1 MVKIHLITIIVLKLS
16 ASEVINLLPA
26 LPSDYPVTSENATE
40 FLKERNFTTQEFAN
54 VLTAAVNSV
63 AWIPRIIAKT
73 LGYMPTLVN
82 SNDGGR
88 VEQFVKKFR
97 ESMYNEDAKLSIEE
111 LLNKYNYACEVHNVV
126 TEDEYVLTIHRI
138 PSERA
143 PVFLMHGLLGSSD
156 DFILA
161 GVESALA
168 YKLADL
174 GYDVWMGNARGNKHS
189 RKHAAY
195 DPTDER
201 FWDFSWHEIGVYDL
215 PAMIDY
221 VLNVTEKSSVKYI
234 GYSQGTTSFFVMLS
248 ERPEYNDKVS
258 VMVALSPVAYIARAK
273 SPVIRLMSP
282 GTNMLS
288 QFSFR
293 TSLGV
298 HEFLPDH
305 SLVRILKLMICG
317 TGSIGDVLCSNAA
330 FLTSGYDFYQLNVTN
345 LPVVMGHIPSGA
357 SIKQLAHY
365 GQGIVSNDFR
375 KYDYGEE
382 ENILRYGVAIPP
394 SYALENILVPIA
406 MFYSDSD
413 WLAHPSD
420 VKRLYKRLNSVI
432 DLYRIPYKRF
442 NHIDFIIAKNVTYF
456 VYNRV
461 CRILAL
467 N

>member
-1 MVKIHLITIIVLKLS
+1 MVKVYLVSIIVVHLS
-16 ASEVINLLPA
+16 SSEVINLLPV
-26 LPSDYPVTSENATE
+26 PSSEFPTSAENVTE
-40 FLKERNFTTQEFAN
+40 FLKEKNFTTLEFAN
-54 VLTAAVNSV
+54 VLSAAVNSV
-63 AWIPRIIAKT
+63 AWIPQIIAKT
-73 LGYMPTLVN
+73 LGYVPSLVN
-82 SNDGGR
+82 SNNDGDK
-88 VEQFVKKFR
+88 VELFVKKFR
-97 ESMYNEDAKLSIEE
+97 ESIYNEDAKLNIEE
-111 LLNKYNYACEVHNVV
+111 LLNKYNYACEVHKVI

-138 PSERA
+138 PNNRA
-143 PVFLMHGLLGSSD
+143 SVFLMHGLLGSSD

-161 GVESALA
+161 GVESGLA

-174 GYDVWMGNARGNKHS
+174 GYDVWLGNARGNKHS
-189 RKHAAY
+189 RKHAVF

-221 VLNVTEKSSVKYI
+221 VLNVTEQPSIKYV
-234 GYSQGTTSFFVMLS
+234 GYSQGTTSFFVMMS
-248 ERPEYNDKVS
+248 ERPEYNEKIS
-258 VMVALSPVAYIARAK
+258 VMIALSPVAYIGRAK
-273 SPVIRLMSP
+273 SPVVRLLSP

-288 QFSFR
+288 QFAK
-293 TSLGV
+293 SLGV

-317 TGSIGDVLCSNAA
+317 TGPIGDILCSNAA

-345 LPVVMGHIPSGA
+345 LPVVMGHVPAGA

-365 GQGIVSNDFR
+365 GQLLLSNDFR

-382 ENILRYGVAIPP
+382 ENILRYGVPIPP

-442 NHIDFIIAKNVTYF
+442 NHIDFIIARNVTYF

-461 CRILAL
+461 YRLLAL